1 MQIKSL
7 QLPHDYIKNNKLLD
21 TVVGGVECGGGVN
34 VQTQAL

>member
-7 QLPHDYIKNNKLLD
+7 QLPHDYIKKSLD